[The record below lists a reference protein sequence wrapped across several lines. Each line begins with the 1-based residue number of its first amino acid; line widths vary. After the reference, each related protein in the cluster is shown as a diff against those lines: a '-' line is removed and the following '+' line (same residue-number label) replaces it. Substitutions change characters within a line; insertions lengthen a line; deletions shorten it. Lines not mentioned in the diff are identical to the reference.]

1 MLLKTSIH
9 QPIDLKMFFESEMC
23 HIDCIIGGVFTVKI
37 GRIFF
42 ICCKRYSLEIVQY
55 VVYKSYF
62 YSPHTLRRE
71 RERERNCGEYP
82 SYVGLCRVRAWQ
94 GIMCIVN
101 LHDILLFCRLLQNR
115 NAASNP
121 ADDCSTF
128 HFQH

>member
-55 VVYKSYF
+55 VVCKLYF
-62 YSPHTLRRE
+62 YPLPIHSEERE
-71 RERERNCGEYP
+71 RERETVVNILHMWAYAA
-82 SYVGLCRVRAWQ
+82 YVHGKE
-94 GIMCIVN
+94 
-101 LHDILLFCRLLQNR
+101 
-115 NAASNP
+115 
-121 ADDCSTF
+121 
-128 HFQH
+128 